1 MLLYIYLV
9 DNACTRSPKA
19 RPVFGGDSFEEFVY
33 FIIFVQRVFEI
44 SVSRHPRLNQVIT
57 VNGGRNR
64 HFVSS
69 GLHKLEHGGLPQYI
83 LENDPVGAYLKIAF
97 SSDHLLI
104 LRVVQVGEQYFISK
118 GQRAIQF
125 LSDNP
130 KIL

>member
-1 MLLYIYLV
+1 MLLYIHLV

-33 FIIFVQRVFEI
+33 FIIFVHGFFEI
-44 SVSRHPRLNQVIT
+44 RVSCHTCLNQVIT

-64 HFVSS
+64 HFVAS

-83 LENDPVGAYLKIAF
+83 LENDTVGAYLKITL

-104 LRVVQVGEQYFISK
+104 FRIVQVGEQNFISK
-118 GQRAIQF
+118 SQWAI
-125 LSDNP
+125 
-130 KIL
+130 